1 MELPFSFFLKKKNL
15 TLLLKRFLDSIL
27 KRNQNTTNNAQSCN
41 PIEDKYYGMIKAFLD
56 LQEQNKKLQ
65 LSNKET
71 EKSINNYI
79 KQRDLMQSESNK
91 SLLAKNKLESLCRE
105 LQKHNKLIKEENLQ
119 RISKEEEKR
128 KEITLKFQV
137 EYLIA
142 CYFFYFITNISIL

>member
-1 MELPFSFFLKKKNL
+1 MKIPISYLPMYNFKIF
-15 TLLLKRFLDSIL
+15 LLKFIFIPHKIDSIL
-27 KRNQNTTNNAQSCN
+27 KRNQNAPNNAQTINST
-41 PIEDKYYGMIKAFLD
+41 EDKYYGMIKAFLD
-56 LQEQNKKLQ
+56 LQEQNKKMQ

-79 KQRDLMQSESNK
+79 KQRDLMQAESNK

-137 EYLIA
+137 RKKV
-142 CYFFYFITNISIL
+142 FKV

>member
-1 MELPFSFFLKKKNL
+1 M
-15 TLLLKRFLDSIL
+15 
-27 KRNQNTTNNAQSCN
+27 
-41 PIEDKYYGMIKAFLD
+41 EDKYYGMIKAFLD
-56 LQEQNKKLQ
+56 LQEQNKKMQ

-79 KQRDLMQSESNK
+79 KQRDLMQAESNK

-137 EYLIA
+137 RKEVFKI
-142 CYFFYFITNISIL
+142 